1 MDFLSILNGLMDKKR
16 VNLHFVE
23 ILFLQFDYNESPP
36 LPGTTKGGNEGRY
49 INKRLHSY
57 VANVL
62 FLLFIIYYFLI
73 TSISLMI
80 QNIHKMLLF
89 FFNIH
94 KLFIPIFSRGHS
106 ITFFKHTVK
115 CSLTFKSTLITY
127 IYDAFF

>member
-23 ILFLQFDYNESPP
+23 ILFLQFDYNESP
-36 LPGTTKGGNEGRY
+36 LCREQQRGNQGRY
-49 INKRLHSY
+49 IHKRLHSY

-80 QNIHKMLLF
+80 QNMHKMLLF
-89 FFNIH
+89 FFNIQ
-94 KLFIPIFSRGHS
+94 KLFIPIFSWSHS

-115 CSLTFKSTLITY
+115 CSLTFKSTFITY
-127 IYDAFF
+127 IYNAFF